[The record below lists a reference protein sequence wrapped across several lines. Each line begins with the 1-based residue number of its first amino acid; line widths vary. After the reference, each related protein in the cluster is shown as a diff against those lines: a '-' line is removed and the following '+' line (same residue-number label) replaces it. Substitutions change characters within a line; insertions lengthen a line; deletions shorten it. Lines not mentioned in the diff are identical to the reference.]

1 MNSQTKKSTLKIS
14 AILLVGALAFTSCD
28 KEEREQLK
36 AQADQLE
43 QKLHERDSAFNSIMN
58 VMAEVET
65 QIEQIKTQENLIAN
79 SSSGDFSSMEKDQMV
94 GDLKKI
100 NELIS
105 STNEKV
111 KSLSS
116 QLEDSNI
123 ELNAFKRRVQDMM
136 KNLKAREASI
146 AQLKEDIQMKDNRIA
161 ELDTEV
167 GSLVTRVQLQ
177 TETIEL
183 QNQELVERENDLNTA
198 FFAVDTEKKLKEE
211 GLVTKEGGFLW
222 IGKTTELQAD
232 AAQQKFTEVDI
243 QNTKRFYIDSEK
255 LEIVTEHP
263 SESYKLV
270 NEDGKV
276 KYLEV
281 VNPSEFWKI
290 SKYLVVSVKG

>member
-1 MNSQTKKSTLKIS
+1 MNPQTKKSTLKIS

-28 KEEREQLK
+28 KEEREQLQ
-36 AQADQLE
+36 AQADELE

-65 QIEQIKTQENLIAN
+65 QIEQIKTQENLIAS

-198 FFAVDTEKKLKEE
+198 FFAVDTEKKLKDE

-270 NEDGKV
+270 NEDGRV

>member
-1 MNSQTKKSTLKIS
+1 MNPQTKKSTLKIS

-28 KEEREQLK
+28 KEEREQLQ
-36 AQADQLE
+36 AQADELE

-198 FFAVDTEKKLKEE
+198 FFAVDTEKKLKDE

-270 NEDGKV
+270 NEDGRV

>member
-28 KEEREQLK
+28 KEEREQLQ
-36 AQADQLE
+36 AQADELE

-100 NELIS
+100 NDLIS
-105 STNEKV
+105 STNDKV

-136 KNLKAREASI
+136 KNLKDREASI

-177 TETIEL
+177 TETIEI